1 MVIFWKWFRAK
12 IVAVV
17 SHRIERYDNP
27 FKSFAFLITN
37 HFEYFSN
44 QKNICGWICCVA
56 LEIHTTDTDN
66 NVPVYSI
73 NGKHQS
79 LGSNRLLWMVL
90 KMWCES
96 NFFYFIKCLH
106 TSNLN
111 WTRSKTIESICLKLR
126 KFIRNPFHALHLI
139 TQLMR
144 NTAFNG
150 WLSSFCHSSV
160 TLNVWWCFTWLTMAS
175 LKTYHV
181 NVLYIYCPSELRN
194 QQMTN

>member
-1 MVIFWKWFRAK
+1 MVVF
-12 IVAVV
+12 VA
-17 SHRIERYDNP
+17 SLLRYT
-27 FKSFAFLITN
+27 LQIQTIM
-37 HFEYFSN
+37 Y
-44 QKNICGWICCVA
+44 QYI
-56 LEIHTTDTDN
+56 L
-66 NVPVYSI
+66 

-181 NVLYIYCPSELRN
+181 NVLYSIYILSKWI
-194 QQMTN
+194 T